1 MVQNTENGPA
11 DYILPLYVNGLS
23 GRVLMAPATSRK
35 KREILVIYGHHASLE
50 RWWSLVQ
57 NLTPYGN
64 VTMPDM
70 PGFGGM
76 ESFYKIK
83 TRPTIDAYA
92 DYLAAFIKLRYKN
105 KRVTIFAVSYG
116 FVVVTRMLQRYP
128 ELAKKVDILISVVGF
143 MHKDDLTFNPTAQKF
158 YRLATRFFATRPMA
172 LFIRYVMLNKFIL
185 THLYTRLPS
194 SKRRMAEVTQE
205 EFSQSMEFEVG
216 LWQANHVRTHWLTTY
231 EFLSLNNCQKHVAL
245 PVIHVTSKH
254 DYYINNLMVE
264 EHMRQVFSDYT
275 QFVSKS
281 KAHVPSV
288 IADKAA
294 MSVIVPPGLKQLLRQ
309 KPVS

>member
-1 MVQNTENGPA
+1 V
-11 DYILPLYVNGLS
+11 V
-23 GRVLMAPATSRK
+23 
-35 KREILVIYGHHASLE
+35 YGHHASLE

-64 VTMPDM
+64 VTMPDL

-76 ESFYKIK
+76 ESFAKIK

-105 KRVTIFAVSYG
+105 KRITIFAISYG

-128 ELAKKVDILISVVGF
+128 DLTKKVDLLTSVVGF
-143 MHKDDLTFNPTAQKF
+143 MHKDDLVFKPNFRRFSKCV
-158 YRLATRFFATRPMA
+158 TRFFATRPMA
-172 LFIRYVMLNKFIL
+172 LFIRYVMLNRFIL
-185 THLYTRLPS
+185 THFYTKLPS
-194 SKRRMAEVTQE
+194 SKRRMLEVTQE
-205 EFSQSMEFEVG
+205 EFKQSMEFEVG
-216 LWQANHVRTHWLTTY
+216 LWQANDVRTHWLTTS
-231 EFLSLNNCQKHVAL
+231 EFLSLNNCREHVSL
-245 PVIHVTSKH
+245 PVVHVTSKH

-264 EHMRQVFSDYT
+264 EHMRQVFSGYT

-288 IADKAA
+288 IADKKA
-294 MSVIVPPGLKQLLRQ
+294 MSVLVPSGLKRLLRE
-309 KPVS
+309 KPAT